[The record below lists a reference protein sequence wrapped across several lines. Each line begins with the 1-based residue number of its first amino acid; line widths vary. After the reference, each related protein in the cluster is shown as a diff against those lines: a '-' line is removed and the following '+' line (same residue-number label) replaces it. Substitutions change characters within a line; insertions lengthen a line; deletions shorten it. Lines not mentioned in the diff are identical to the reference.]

1 MSYSFIFKNAKLK
14 RSLKK
19 TLTAALL
26 LSASGAAACAQAA
39 SGSQVTG
46 SAGYQSGSSGVTAAK
61 GAVTPNGA
69 DRASLS
75 ALASKT
81 GVSVQ
86 ALEYAISQSTYQQ
99 KIIDAITRPSE
110 AKPWYQYRK
119 IFITK
124 ERINAGVNFY
134 INHRES
140 LMKAYERYGVPPE
153 IVCAIIGVE
162 TFYGRNMGTWSALDA
177 LYTLGFFYPKRA
189 AFFSSEYANFIKLC
203 LREGWDIK
211 SVKGSYAGAM
221 GMGQFMPSSY
231 LNFAV
236 DASGDG
242 TEDLF
247 TNADD
252 AIASVANYFMKHGY
266 QRGRGI
272 CYAVHLDGAD
282 AQTLKAREWNL
293 TAGELYQS
301 GASTKVTIPDDEN
314 VRLYT
319 YDLEDGTQSVLVGLG
334 NFRAI
339 TRYNTSPLYA
349 RAVFELSEYIRMGY
363 VKAMARKGIY
373 IKPEGRV
380 P

>member
-1 MSYSFIFKNAKLK
+1 MSYIFNTFKTFN
-14 RSLKK
+14 K
-19 TLTAALL
+19 TLVAALL
-26 LSASGAAACAQAA
+26 LSATGAVTCAQAA
-39 SGSQVTG
+39 SGIPVTG
-46 SAGYQSGSSGVTAAK
+46 NGGYQSSFSGTTSEN
-61 GAVTPNGA
+61 GAVKPFGT
-69 DRASLS
+69 DKTSLS
-75 ALASKT
+75 ALSSKT

-86 ALEYAISQSTYQQ
+86 ALEYAISQSAYQQ

-119 IFITK
+119 IFITQ
-124 ERINAGVNFY
+124 ERIDAGVNFY
-134 INHRES
+134 ISHRES
-140 LMKAYERYGVPPE
+140 LLKAFERYGVPPE

-162 TFYGRNMGTWSALDA
+162 TFYGRNMGTWSVLDA
-177 LYTLGFFYPKRA
+177 LYTLGFFYKKRA
-189 AFFSSEYANFIKLC
+189 AFFSSEYANFIKIC
-203 LREGWDIK
+203 VREGWDIK

-247 TNADD
+247 TNPDD

-282 AQTLKAREWNL
+282 ADTLKARAWNL

-301 GASTKVTIPDDEN
+301 GASTKVTIPYEEN

-319 YDLEDGTQSVLVGLG
+319 YDLEDGSQSVLVGLG

-363 VKAMARKGIY
+363 VKAMALKGVY
-373 IKPEGRV
+373 VKPEGRV